1 MAYSATILE
10 HFRHPRNQ
18 RALARAT
25 AWHEAYNALCG
36 DRVRIELE
44 IAGGTIVDAAFTASA
59 CAVCTA
65 AASLLTDRLR
75 GLGADAALPVD
86 ENALLAALDPDLPA
100 ARRACAA
107 LPLTAARMALE
118 QQRP

>member
-1 MAYSATILE
+1 MAYSAAILD
-10 HFRHPRNQ
+10 HFRRPRNQ
-18 RALARAT
+18 RPLERAT
-25 AWHEAYNALCG
+25 ASHEAYNALCG

-44 IAGGTIVDAAFTASA
+44 IADGIIADAAFTASA

-75 GLGADAALPVD
+75 GLAADVALPVD
-86 ENALLAALDPDLPA
+86 EHALVAALDPELPA
-100 ARRACAA
+100 ARHACAT
-107 LPLTAARMALE
+107 LPLMAARVALA

>member
-10 HFRHPRNQ
+10 HFRRPRNQ
-18 RALARAT
+18 RPLERAT
-25 AWHEAYNALCG
+25 ASHEAYNALCG

-44 IAGGTIVDAAFTASA
+44 ITGGIIADAAFTASA

-75 GLGADAALPVD
+75 GMPANPAPALSEDDLV
-86 ENALLAALDPDLPA
+86 AALDQHLPA
-100 ARRACAA
+100 ARRACAT
-107 LPLTAARMALE
+107 LPLRAARAALE
-118 QQRP
+118 QPRS